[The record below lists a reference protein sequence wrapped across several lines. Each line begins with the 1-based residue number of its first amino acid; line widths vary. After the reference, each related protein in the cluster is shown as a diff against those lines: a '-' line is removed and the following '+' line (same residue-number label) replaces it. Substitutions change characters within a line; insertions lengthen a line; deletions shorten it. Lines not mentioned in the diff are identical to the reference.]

1 MYPSIR
7 CIRCDAL
14 LLSNRGVGGDRRD
27 PHLPG
32 AIEAV
37 AQQVAS
43 GAARL
48 LCLCAVA
55 TYIGRCIHSCWQA
68 RLGIGFACSVLFRL
82 RAEVHVVGVDG
93 SAGGGRAPTRMAHPT
108 TIAIPR
114 SATCSSASAVATR
127 DQISATTQLS
137 REAGRR
143 APSSAQT
150 QPSTLKEMA
159 DPSGNYSIS
168 VSPPLLVGDGVGGA
182 GFNLV
187 DT

>member
-82 RAEVHVVGVDG
+82 KAEVHVVGVDG
-93 SAGGGRAPTRMAHPT
+93 SAGGGEERLPEWHIQR
-108 TIAIPR
+108 R
-114 SATCSSASAVATR
+114 SQSRGPQPAALQVQLPPATR
-127 DQISATTQLS
+127 FPQPHSSPAKPAAVLPARHRHS
-137 REAGRR
+137 RAR
-143 APSSAQT
+143 
-150 QPSTLKEMA
+150 
-159 DPSGNYSIS
+159 
-168 VSPPLLVGDGVGGA
+168 
-182 GFNLV
+182 
-187 DT
+187 

>member
-93 SAGGGRAPTRMAHPT
+93 SAGGGGKSAYPNGTSNDDRNPEVRNLQLCKCSCHPRPDFRNHT
-108 TIAIPR
+108 ALPR
-114 SATCSSASAVATR
+114 SRPPCS
-127 DQISATTQLS
+127 QLGTDTA
-137 REAGRR
+137 EHV
-143 APSSAQT
+143 
-150 QPSTLKEMA
+150 E
-159 DPSGNYSIS
+159 
-168 VSPPLLVGDGVGGA
+168 GDGRSIR
-182 GFNLV
+182 
-187 DT
+187 